1 MRSMAM
7 NNIKHQRGVATIVL
21 VVLMGITI
29 MLVTASIAKSIS
41 SKKEATV
48 AAHAQTNSQMM
59 AWAGLNAFQQYL
71 QSGITIESLKTS
83 INLPVSLK
91 VATSDS
97 PNSVVATIRSIT
109 PIAPSPTCALDGHK
123 CQISVDIEATNTTGK
138 ASSIIN
144 AIFEVEIVNGVV
156 QIIQN
161 TTLSFGGDTTF
172 SGTTTIGSEIP
183 NATVNLNVNNGTLTL
198 NSGLRLQNISV
209 LNVKAKGDV
218 VIECGVASNCGNTII
233 NVTTDGKV
241 NLRGGTNNFGDIKAT
256 GTVELYAGAEARNIT
271 ALGTVTLS
279 ASSAKNVISNGDVT
293 LNTDG
298 QADNVYANGNVK
310 LWASTVVNNNIE
322 SKGTILVSG
331 GKVGG
336 NINSSGDITVNS
348 FALIQGDLTTEGDVD
363 LSASTIKGN
372 IGSRKNVVVSASVI
386 GQGAQQVKAYGYV
399 RLRDVST
406 INGTV
411 YAKGNN
417 EYLSNAVYNELWS
430 KITGDVYVTRKSLTG
445 GTGEYNGSTIPNTST
460 TTNTNFTV
468 TPSFTSLSTFN
479 ATTFRSQLTT
489 DTTLTNR
496 VSVTAYKNEA
506 NYIFTL
512 NNQVTRVYLNKL
524 KNKATGI
531 TYSYM
536 NGLQSATDANN
547 LAVSLLTDTVSKGF
561 ALGKYTLNGNIYY
574 GAVCEKVDANNMCA
588 SSIIGYLP
596 RISIERNSAI
606 LLAET
611 ANSTEDYSY
620 YYLNSGSQYWRIRSL
635 AHQAS
640 LNNALLA
647 PGIMYFE
654 GGVELAGGSLAPKS
668 VVLNSILATGDIT
681 AIAFSPVVYSPYNAI
696 RDGGTVE
703 LVCNRT
709 LKNFNGAVLN
719 IGSTTPLTQSDK
731 YLVPTN
737 LCRSDTVF
745 AKTMDKKS
753 DGTADTVVID
763 GVNVPKLD
771 LGNVAL
777 MSDASIQLGS
787 CANVF
792 GDVLARGYVD
802 ISTTGSCNVTA
813 DIYDTRPNVVS
824 GNITSQAAIRSGN
837 NVNDITGGTRF
848 IAPASNSGS
857 TGTGNMPIVGASSV
871 KLSWSKF
878 P

>member
-1 MRSMAM
+1 M
-7 NNIKHQRGVATIVL
+7 NNLQQQRGVATIVL
-21 VVLMGITI
+21 VVLMGISI
-29 MLVTASIAKSIS
+29 MLVTASIAKSIG

-48 AAHAQTNSQMM
+48 AAHAQTNAQMM
-59 AWAGLNAFQQYL
+59 AWSGVNAFRQYL
-71 QSGITIESLKTS
+71 TSGVAIDSLKAS
-83 INLPVSLK
+83 INVPIDLK
-91 VATSDS
+91 VSTSDS
-97 PNSVVATIRSIT
+97 PNNIAATIKSIN
-109 PIAPSPTCALDGHK
+109 PLSPSTTCAVNGDK
-123 CQISVDIEATNTTGK
+123 CRMAVDISAENTTGK
-138 ASSIIN
+138 AGSTIN
-144 AIFEVEIVNGVV
+144 VIFDVEIVNGVV
-156 QIIQN
+156 NIIKN
-161 TTLSFGGDTTF
+161 TTLSFGGNTTF
-172 SGTTTIGSEIP
+172 SGTTTIGSESP
-183 NATVNLNVNNGTLTL
+183 NATINLNVNNGTLTL
-198 NSGLRLQNISV
+198 NSGLKLQNISV
-209 LNVKAKGDV
+209 LNVTAKGDV
-218 VIECGVASNCGNTII
+218 VIECGVESDCGNTVI

-279 ASSAKNVISNGDVT
+279 ASSARDVISNGDVT
-293 LNTDG
+293 LNTG
-298 QADNVYANGNVK
+298 GFADNVYATGNVK
-310 LWASTVVNNNIE
+310 LWASTRVNNNIE
-322 SKGTILVSG
+322 SKGTVLVSG
-331 GKVGG
+331 GTVGG
-336 NINSSGDITVNS
+336 TVNSSGDITVNS
-348 FALIQGDLTTEGDVD
+348 FATVHGDLITEGDVD

-372 IGSRKNVVVSASVI
+372 IGSRKNVVVSASVV
-386 GQGAQQVKAYGYV
+386 GQGTQEVKTYGYV

-406 INGTV
+406 INGKV

-417 EYLSNAVYNELWS
+417 EYLSNAIYNELWS
-430 KITGDVYVTRKSLTG
+430 KITGDVYVTKKSLTG
-445 GTGEYNGSTIPNTST
+445 GSGDYNGTTIPNTST
-460 TTNTNFTV
+460 TINTNFTV

-479 ATTFRSQLTT
+479 ATTFRSQITT
-489 DTTLTNR
+489 DTTLTSR

-531 TYSYM
+531 TYSYL
-536 NGLQSATDANN
+536 NGLQSAVDANN
-547 LAVSLLTDTVSKGF
+547 APVSLLSSTISNGF

-574 GAVCEKVDANNMCA
+574 GAVCETVDTNNVCT

-620 YYLNSGSQYWRIRSL
+620 YYYNDRAAINSQYWRIRSL

-654 GGVELAGGSLAPKS
+654 GGVELAGGSLAPNS

-709 LKNFNGAVLN
+709 LKNFNGTALN
-719 IGSTTPLTQSDK
+719 IRSTTPLTQSDK

-737 LCRSDTVF
+737 LCQSDTVF

-753 DGTADTVVID
+753 DGTPDTVVID
-763 GVNVPKLD
+763 GVNVPKID

-802 ISTTGSCNVTA
+802 ISTTGSCKVTG
-813 DIYDTRPNVVS
+813 DIYDTRPNVVT
-824 GNITSQAAIRSGN
+824 GNITSQAAISSGN

-848 IAPASNSGS
+848 IAPASNSNSNNNDNG
-857 TGTGNMPIVGASSV
+857 PIVSSSNI
-871 KLSWSKF
+871 KLAWSKSQ
-878 P
+878 